1 MKNKTK
7 LLGICALLL
16 LAGAMLFAYFTFREG
31 TQTGSKHVEISVID
45 NSGSVICY
53 TVGTDALYLQQVME
67 QAEGLIFEMED
78 GMVHTING
86 VRADY
91 VLDRAYWS
99 FYVNDDYC
107 SYGIAQQPVED
118 GDVFSIVYTNA

>member
-1 MKNKTK
+1 MRNKRK
-7 LLGICALLL
+7 ILGIGALLL
-16 LAGAMLFAYFTFREG
+16 LVAAMLFAYVTFRESA
-31 TQTGSKHVEISVID
+31 QTGSKYVELSVTD
-45 NSGSVICY
+45 DTGSVTCY

-67 QAEGLIFEMED
+67 QAEGLTFEMED
-78 GMVHTING
+78 GMVHTVNG

-91 VLDRAYWS
+91 VLDSAYWS

>member
-1 MKNKTK
+1 MRNKRK
-7 LLGICALLL
+7 ILGIGALLL
-16 LAGAMLFAYFTFREG
+16 LVVVMLLAYITFRESA
-31 TQTGSKHVEISVID
+31 QTGSKYVELSVLD
-45 NSGSVICY
+45 NTGSAICY
-53 TVGTDALYLQQVME
+53 TVKTDALYLQQVME
-67 QAEGLIFEMED
+67 QADGLTFEMED

-91 VLDRAYWS
+91 VLDGAYWS

-118 GDVFSIVYTNA
+118 GDVFSIVYTAA